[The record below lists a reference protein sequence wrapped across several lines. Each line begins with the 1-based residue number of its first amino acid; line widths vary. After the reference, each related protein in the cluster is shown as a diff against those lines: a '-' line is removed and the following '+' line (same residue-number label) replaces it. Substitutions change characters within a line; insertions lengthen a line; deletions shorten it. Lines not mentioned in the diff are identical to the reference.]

1 MSDQRY
7 NFKDTNF
14 LVKSAVV
21 AALYAVITLMLPSL
35 AYGPIQLRLS
45 EIMVL
50 LVFYNRRF
58 IPGLLLGC
66 FLANFASEIAV
77 FDVIFGTF
85 ASFLAFS
92 FIIRQKKLFIASLF
106 PVLFMFIPAIGT
118 YLLLDSSTAFII
130 MLVQFM
136 ISEFIVVSIIGFIIF
151 KILEKNTGFM
161 NIIKNF

>member
-58 IPGLLLGC
+58 IPGLYWD
-66 FLANFASEIAV
+66 V
-77 FDVIFGTF
+77 FWLI
-85 ASFLAFS
+85 SH
-92 FIIRQKKLFIASLF
+92 QKLQ
-106 PVLFMFIPAIGT
+106 
-118 YLLLDSSTAFII
+118 YL
-130 MLVQFM
+130 M
-136 ISEFIVVSIIGFIIF
+136 
-151 KILEKNTGFM
+151 
-161 NIIKNF
+161 

>member
-14 LVKSAVV
+14 LAKSAAI
-21 AALYAVITLMLPSL
+21 AALYAVITLMIPSL
-35 AYGPIQLRLS
+35 SYGPIQLRLS

-92 FIIRQKKLFIASLF
+92 FIIRQKNLFIASLF

>member
-92 FIIRQKKLFIASLF
+92 FIIRQKNLFIASLF
-106 PVLFMFIPAIGT
+106 PALFMFIPAIGT

>member
-1 MSDQRY
+1 MSNQRY

-14 LVKSAVV
+14 LVKSA
-21 AALYAVITLMLPSL
+21 AIAGLYAVITLMFPSL
-35 AYGPIQLRLS
+35 AYGPIQLRFS
-45 EIMVL
+45 EILVL

-66 FLANFASEIAV
+66 FLANFASDIAV

-92 FIIRQKKLFIASLF
+92 LIIRQKNLFIASLF

-130 MLVQFM
+130 MLLQFM
-136 ISEFIVVSIIGFIIF
+136 MSEFIVVSIIGVLIF
-151 KILEKNTGFM
+151 KILEKNTGLM
-161 NIIKNF
+161 EMIKNF